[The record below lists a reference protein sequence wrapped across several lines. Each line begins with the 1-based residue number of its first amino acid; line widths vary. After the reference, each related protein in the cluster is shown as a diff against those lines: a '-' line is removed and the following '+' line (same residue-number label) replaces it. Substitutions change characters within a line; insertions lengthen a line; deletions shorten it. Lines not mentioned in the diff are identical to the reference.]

1 MKNINNLIVPLF
13 AMEGPDLSVKAA
25 KLRNNIRHGQE
36 LDPVGKLPAEF
47 VPEFVELHSM
57 ETAMGEDA
65 FGALWAGFEH
75 ARKVR
80 YKELVKRWDR
90 RDYQGM
96 VNYMDT
102 PVDGPEEEPV
112 GHE

>member
-1 MKNINNLIVPLF
+1 MKNINKLIVPLF

-25 KLRNNIRHGQE
+25 KLRNNIRHGKE
-36 LDPVGKLPAEF
+36 LDPVGKLPAGF
-47 VPEFVELHSM
+47 APDFAELQRM
-57 ETAMGEDA
+57 EADMGEDA
-65 FGALWAGFEH
+65 FGALWAEFEH

-80 YKELVKRWDR
+80 YKELCKRWGSK
-90 RDYQGM
+90 DYRGI
-96 VNYMDT
+96 VDYMDT

>member
-1 MKNINNLIVPLF
+1 MKNINKLIVPLF

-25 KLRNNIRHGQE
+25 KLRNNIRHGKE
-36 LDPVGKLPAEF
+36 LDPVGKL
-47 VPEFVELHSM
+47 LQRM
-57 ETAMGEDA
+57 EADMGEDA
-65 FGALWAGFEH
+65 FGALWAEFEH

-80 YKELVKRWDR
+80 YKELCKRWGSK
-90 RDYQGM
+90 DYQGI
-96 VNYMDT
+96 VDYMDT

>member
-25 KLRNNIRHGQE
+25 KLRNNILYGKE
-36 LDPVGKLPAEF
+36 LDPVGELPAGF
-47 VPEFVELHSM
+47 MPDFAELHRM

-65 FGALWAGFEH
+65 FGALWAEFEH

-80 YKELVKRWDR
+80 YKELVKRWGR
-90 RDYQGM
+90 KDYQGM
-96 VNYMDT
+96 VDYMDT